1 MKVKAFLFPKFKFH
15 YMKSLFLLNLERE
28 VLQCIELIQ
37 KKKKEIDYLWIYIQQ
52 RRYHPIH

>member
-37 KKKKEIDYLWIYIQQ
+37 KKKKEIDYL
-52 RRYHPIH
+52 